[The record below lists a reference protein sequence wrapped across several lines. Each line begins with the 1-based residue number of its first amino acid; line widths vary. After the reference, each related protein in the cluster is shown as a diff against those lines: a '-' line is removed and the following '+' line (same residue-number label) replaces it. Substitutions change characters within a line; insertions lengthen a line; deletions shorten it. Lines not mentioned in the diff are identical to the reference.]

1 MTGGDIALIL
11 TASGT
16 LITAIG
22 SLIVVL
28 RRVEKVHE
36 EVVVLK
42 KAVLGKGEPNP
53 YDGRNCIQSDG
64 G

>member
-1 MTGGDIALIL
+1 MEPTDVTGSDVALIL

-28 RRVEKVHE
+28 RKVEKIHE
-36 EVVVLK
+36 EVVVIK
-42 KAVLGKGEPNP
+42 EVVLNGKVDSPP
-53 YDGRNCIQSDG
+53 
-64 G
+64 